1 MANILVFGA
10 STTQGHYDKKGGWA
24 DRIKQYCTE
33 KSINSNLEKYYEV
46 YNLGRAGDTTEDLLK
61 RFDNE
66 IKARFWDDPVTVI
79 IIAIGMNDSAV
90 LSNTNKNWVSKNKYS
105 NNLNKL
111 YEIGKKYTD
120 KIVFIGLTPVDESLV
135 NPIPW
140 VPDKS
145 YLDKEMKDYDNLI
158 KKFCEER
165 NLDYIHILDRLR
177 KKHLADGVHPTTKGH
192 EIIFAIVN
200 NFLEEKGYI

>member
-158 KKFCEER
+158 KNSVR
-165 NLDYIHILDRLR
+165 R
-177 KKHLADGVHPTTKGH
+177 
-192 EIIFAIVN
+192 EI
-200 NFLEEKGYI
+200 